1 MINLR
6 DKAPLNYLMCLV
18 GNDETRIF
26 EAPKVEYPALED
38 LIPEIRDECCSN
50 PTPMPTINPTSDP
63 TMDPTDFPSYDPS
76 TDPTESP
83 SAAPSHNPTNAPT
96 DVPSTSPSAFPTSDP
111 TDFPTENPSTDP
123 TKEPTDAPTES
134 PTDHPTTSPSSAPTP
149 RPTRWPTK
157 EPTKKP
163 TDWPTM
169 PPTRR
174 PTPKPTKKPT
184 HSPTNPACELSEIY
198 EFAIVVDNSCGL
210 SRGECAIQMDQISE
224 LVSLIKKDNDR
235 DNPKITFIEYTA
247 QNANVRISLDDPIQ
261 RHTKELY
268 DFIRNN
274 GHCGDG
280 DANGPT
286 NLLNGFEAALNEFEL
301 NG

>member
-1 MINLR
+1 
-6 DKAPLNYLMCLV
+6 
-18 GNDETRIF
+18 
-26 EAPKVEYPALED
+26 
-38 LIPEIRDECCSN
+38 
-50 PTPMPTINPTSDP
+50 
-63 TMDPTDFPSYDPS
+63 MDPTDFPSYDPT

-83 SAAPSHNPTNAPT
+83 TTAPSHNPTNAPT

-134 PTDHPTTSPSSAPTP
+134 PTDFPTTSPSSAPTP

-157 EPTKKP
+157 EPTKN
-163 TDWPTM
+163 
-169 PPTRR
+169 
-174 PTPKPTKKPT
+174 PT
-184 HSPTNPACELSEIY
+184 HSPTNPSCELSEIY

-210 SRGECAIQMDQISE
+210 SRGECAVQMDQISE

-286 NLLNGFEAALNEFEL
+286 NLLNGFDAALNEFEL
-301 NG
+301 NGNPGAIKKIITINNCKN